1 MNVQEIESIRKAY
14 HEQIVILVVEDHM
27 LFCRE
32 VRHALPQHNVIFARS
47 VEQAK
52 EQYDKYL
59 PNITFLDIDL
69 PDGDGFAVLDYIRS
83 HDPAAY
89 VIVLTG
95 SKLQND
101 ITAAQL
107 KGAQGYI
114 IKPSPRSRFEYYI
127 NEYMKVRERN
137 MKSTLE
143 EIEKHRFKAL
153 KQATEE
159 NFTE

>member
-14 HEQIVILVVEDHM
+14 REQIVILVVEDHM

-32 VRHALPQHNVIFARS
+32 VRHALPQHNIVFART

-52 EQYDKYL
+52 EQYDKHL

-69 PDGDGFAVLDYIRS
+69 PDGDGFSVLDYIRE
-83 HDPAAY
+83 HDPNAY

-95 SKLQND
+95 SKLQDD
-101 ITAAQL
+101 IAASQQR
-107 KGAQGYI
+107 GAQGYI
-114 IKPSPRSRFEYYI
+114 IKPSPRSRFEHYI

-143 EIEKHRFKAL
+143 EIEMHRFKQL
-153 KQATEE
+153 KRAAEE
-159 NFTE
+159 KLAE